1 MFGVE
6 FDGGNEVVGFDL
18 VILDNFCFDWLN
30 EEFVVVMFVE
40 YFFDF
45 RNEVFLKYD
54 WIKLVGVFCGN
65 VGVGDLF

>member
-1 MFGVE
+1 MFMVEEKVKSVLFGVE

-45 RNEVFLKYD
+45 RNEVFLKYG
-54 WIKLVGVFCGN
+54 WI
-65 VGVGDLF
+65 

>member
-1 MFGVE
+1 MFSVE

-45 RNEVFLKYD
+45 RNEVFLKYG
-54 WIKLVGVFCGN
+54 WI
-65 VGVGDLF
+65 

>member
-45 RNEVFLKYD
+45 RNKVFLKYD
-54 WIKLVGVFCGN
+54 WI
-65 VGVGDLF
+65 

>member
-1 MFGVE
+1 MFMVEEKVKSVLFGVE

-54 WIKLVGVFCGN
+54 WI
-65 VGVGDLF
+65 

>member
-1 MFGVE
+1 MFMVKEKVKSVLFGVE

-18 VILDNFCFDWLN
+18 VILDNFCFYWLN

-54 WIKLVGVFCGN
+54 WI
-65 VGVGDLF
+65 